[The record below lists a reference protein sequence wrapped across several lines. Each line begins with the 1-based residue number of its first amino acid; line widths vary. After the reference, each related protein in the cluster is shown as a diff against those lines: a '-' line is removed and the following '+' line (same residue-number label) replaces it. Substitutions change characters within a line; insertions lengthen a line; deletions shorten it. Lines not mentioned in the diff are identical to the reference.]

1 MFSPPPPK
9 PFCSLG
15 STDKYCARYV
25 WPKNLSIIA
34 GYIFLRRL
42 RVTTIIG
49 SISIMGKLYLQ
60 HFFPGE
66 ISEKCHGPNK
76 KIICTNRP
84 ILANPNFLS
93 RRRRGRMPYKGR
105 RIRTPPFTTRGQGT
119 TNRRGPSLLASHLM
133 AAVAPDG
140 EKGKSFLAPLQ
151 ASLFPK
157 ARWGGRRV
165 DVDRNRSLPA
175 FPLPPPTGS
184 SSTVGYTRRRC
195 VGEEGNLL

>member
-1 MFSPPPPK
+1 M
-9 PFCSLG
+9 
-15 STDKYCARYV
+15 Y
-25 WPKNLSIIA
+25 
-34 GYIFLRRL
+34 FLRRL

-76 KIICTNRP
+76 KTICTNRP

-93 RRRRGRMPYKGR
+93 RRRGRMPHKGR
-105 RIRTPPFTTRGQGT
+105 RIRPPPFTTRGQGT

-133 AAVAPDG
+133 AVVAPDG

-157 ARWGGRRV
+157 ARRGAKKSRCRYKPV
-165 DVDRNRSLPA
+165 TSCI
-175 FPLPPPTGS
+175 PPS
-184 SSTVGYTRRRC
+184 SSFMQ
-195 VGEEGNLL
+195 